1 MKVADKVAIVTG
13 GGNGIGA
20 ALCTKLAQLDA
31 RIVVADLDGDAAQA
45 VADTINA
52 ERPGS
57 AVASGGDVS
66 ETAHIEQLI
75 ALADNEF
82 GPVDLY
88 FANAGITGVSGLEVT
103 DDEWDQSIDVNLR
116 AHIRAAQ
123 LLVPGWVER
132 GEGYFIS
139 TASAAGLLTQL
150 GSATYSV
157 TKHAA
162 VGFAEWLNITFGD
175 QGVRVSCLCPMG
187 VNTKL
192 LYSPGES
199 DDPLARLATRAV
211 TSRGRCDRAGRRR
224 RDRARSGRRGA
235 VPDPSAPGR
244 AGDVPAQRH
253 RLRPLAARHAPLP
266 AQPDGGAMTAPN
278 LDGRT
283 AIITGG
289 SRGIGLAIAQRL
301 ALGGCQH
308 RADLTQAGQR

>member
-1 MKVADKVAIVTG
+1 VKVADKVAIVTG

-20 ALCTKLAQLDA
+20 ALCTKLAQLEA

-52 ERPGS
+52 ERPGA

-66 ETAHIEQLI
+66 DTAHIEQLI
-75 ALADNEF
+75 ALAANEF
-82 GPVDLY
+82 GPVELY

-116 AHIRAAQ
+116 AHIRAAR

-211 TSRGRCDRAGRRR
+211 TT
-224 RDRARSGRRGA
+224 
-235 VPDPSAPGR
+235 
-244 AGDVPAQRH
+244 AGDVIEPADVAEIV
-253 RLRPLAARHAPLP
+253 LAAVDEERFLILPHPAVLEMYRHKGTDYDRWL
-266 AQPDGGAMTAPN
+266 
-278 LDGRT
+278 
-283 AIITGG
+283 
-289 SRGIGLAIAQRL
+289 RGMRRYQHSLME
-301 ALGGCQH
+301 AL
-308 RADLTQAGQR
+308 